1 MSDINKITSPEIE
14 RIFAQLCGNI
24 SRELNRAMRKE
35 YMLSGLTFCD
45 FVREIG
51 LSSSFVKDKLD
62 GDNMDLRTIAIFL
75 AAIGYE
81 MEIELKRIKA
91 P

>member
-35 YMLSGLTFCD
+35 YMASGLTFCD
-45 FVREIG
+45 FVRKVG
-51 LSSSFVKDKLD
+51 LSPEFVRDKLD
-62 GDNMDLRTIAIFL
+62 GGNLDLRTLSIFL
-75 AAIGYE
+75 ASLGYE
-81 MEIELKRIKA
+81 MEVEIKRIRH